1 MAAAAVTPL
10 QSPTDAED
18 HDETMVDQ
26 SEEESEDIQQDEE
39 ASLDAETN
47 GHHEAPP
54 QPTEYSL
61 FSNPPALPSTR
72 QRLFAV
78 EEPVEMSLAD
88 WELYYPYMDNVW
100 RKVRSAEGETVTEEG
115 DAEYH
120 WCKLRKAP
128 GAKAHIPRPTPDGKQ
143 PRKRRVK
150 DDLTC
155 DMGIKVVYSNG
166 PVQKVTISK
175 AVESSIKHTH
185 DLDYMDQQKR
195 NGAIMDVARKETSRA
210 FLPTSVWWKMCQ
222 ELDKMEAAGGK
233 FMKVSDVRNVQYPW
247 RQENMNVALKAH
259 TGFGS
264 ARSAK
269 GQAAT
274 KSRRRLSQQAKAT
287 PTPKPVLT
295 TAAPHTRP
303 AHVQQP
309 LAYQPPPPLPPPGDT
324 LQYPD
329 QARHFLQPFLPDHK
343 AISARQR
350 PHVTLTWAGSLDG
363 RIAISQG
370 QRTALS
376 GPETKAMTHYLRS
389 QHDAILVGVG
399 TAIADDPSL
408 NCRLSGAGGYGGP
421 GDLYQPRPVIIDPHA
436 RLHIRP
442 EMQVLQKVEQRRAKA
457 PWIIVSPEV
466 NIHPVAVQRLKAHG
480 GEYLMINDY
489 QLKQGGFGWEGV
501 FNVLFKEGI
510 RSIMVEGGGQVL
522 SELLKSR
529 HASLV
534 DSIVVTIAP
543 TFLGNRGVQVSQD
556 AVGQG
561 GGLVPTQ
568 VGDVRWQPM
577 GENDV
582 VMCGR
587 PKVQPQYGTN
597 GMLSGLK
604 EFAQTAPPQPT
615 DGLQNDHHRP
625 STNLP

>member
-1 MAAAAVTPL
+1 MDTPL
-10 QSPTDAED
+10 QSPNDAEE
-18 HDETMVDQ
+18 HDETMADQ
-26 SEEESEDIQQDEE
+26 SEEESEDIHHDDEVSPE
-39 ASLDAETN
+39 GETN
-47 GHHEAPP
+47 GHHEAPS
-54 QPTEYSL
+54 QPTDYSL

-78 EEPVEMSLAD
+78 EEPIEMSLAH
-88 WELYYPYMDNVW
+88 WELYHPYMDNVW
-100 RKVRSAEGETVTEEG
+100 RKVRSAEGEAPAQVGETE
-115 DAEYH
+115 YY
-120 WCKLRKAP
+120 WCKLRKTP
-128 GAKAHIPRPTPDGKQ
+128 GTKAHIPRPTPDGKQ

-155 DMGIKVVYSNG
+155 NMGMKVVYSNG

-175 AVESSIKHTH
+175 AIESSIKHTH
-185 DLDYMDQQKR
+185 DLDYMDKQKR
-195 NGAIMDVARKETSRA
+195 NGAIMDVARQETSRG

-247 RQENMNVALKAH
+247 RQENMDVVLKAH

-269 GQAAT
+269 GQAAVKT
-274 KSRRRLSQQAKAT
+274 RRRSSQQAKAT
-287 PTPKPVLT
+287 PTPKPVVPT
-295 TAAPHTRP
+295 PAPHSRP
-303 AHVQQP
+303 APVQQA
-309 LAYQPPPPLPPPGDT
+309 LAYQPQPPILPTGDI

-329 QARHFLQPFLPDHK
+329 HARQFLQPFLPDHK
-343 AISARQR
+343 AISVRQR
-350 PHVTLTWAGSLDG
+350 PHITLTWAGSLDG
-363 RIAISQG
+363 RIAIAHG

-408 NCRLSGAGGYGGP
+408 NCRLSGAGGHGGP

-442 EMQVLQKVEQRRAKA
+442 EMKVLQVVEQRRAKA
-457 PWIIVSPEV
+457 PWIIVSPNV

-489 QLKQGGFGWEGV
+489 QLQQGGFGWEGI

-522 SELLKSR
+522 SGLLKTQ
-529 HASLV
+529 HAPLI
-534 DSIVVTIAP
+534 DSIVMTIAP

-556 AVGQG
+556 SVGQA

-568 VGDVRWQPM
+568 LDHVRWQPM
-577 GENDV
+577 GEKDV

-587 PKVQPQYGTN
+587 VKVQPQSGTN
-597 GMLSGLK
+597 GMLSGLE
-604 EFAQTAPPQPT
+604 EFAQTAPVQPAN
-615 DGLQNDHHRP
+615 GVQNEHQRP
-625 STNLP
+625 ATSLAQP